1 MSIGITSFSSQSI
14 LLSNRNNINRTAVS
28 TNIKKLSTGFRINN
42 AADDAA
48 GAAITSKLEAEIAA
62 IEQASKNVSNGQ
74 SLLSTAEGGL
84 SNISDLLLR
93 ARELAVQSAD
103 ASLSATDRQLVNK
116 ECSSIV
122 EEVTRVAD
130 TTEFNGKKLLN
141 GGLSSSAIDQT
152 DIQAGPSG
160 SSSDKINLN
169 VIEGATASQLGIGD
183 TDVATANN
191 AQNAITAIDAAI
203 DKLSITQAE
212 VGATQNRLSTSTV
225 GSLNTARSLTAA
237 KSTVKDLDISSEISK
252 FRQNQVILATAIK
265 VTNLAKNSNSSF
277 VGAVLNIKA

>member
-212 VGATQNRLSTSTV
+212 VGATQNRLSTSTA

>member
-103 ASLSATDRQLVNK
+103 AGLSNTDRQLVNK
-116 ECSSIV
+116 EFSSIV
-122 EEVTRVAD
+122 EEITRVAD

-212 VGATQNRLSTSTV
+212 VGATQNRLSTSTA
-225 GSLNTARSLTAA
+225 GSLNTAIALTAA

-252 FRQNQVILATAIK
+252 FKQNQVILAAAIK
-265 VTNLAKNSNSSF
+265 VTNLAKNNNSSF